1 MSDNQNAFIEVLS
14 KYLNDIKDESV
25 SDYILN
31 ERINGC
37 TEELIK
43 LLLSKCS
50 DQVKDNLPE

>member
-14 KYLNDIKDESV
+14 KYLNDIKDEGV
-25 SDYILN
+25 SDEILN

-43 LLLSKCS
+43 LLLSKYS

>member
-1 MSDNQNAFIEVLS
+1 LSDTQNDFIQVLS
-14 KYLNDIKDESV
+14 NYLNNNKDEGI
-25 SDYILN
+25 SDEILN